1 MRSISDRP
9 LFRSFGSRAASQCAR
24 GLVPL
29 ACAALVGCSASVDS
43 PEGAP
48 GAAPTGS
55 SSVYGPVGSTAPL
68 DSTAPLAP
76 TAPGAEATSNPVGT
90 VPGSP
95 SAGGTVGPVA
105 SGVEDPDPAVTVEP
119 AEPPVPLSEGG
130 VTLRLLTQDEY
141 AASVQALL
149 GTLTADLTVAPD
161 TSVAGFVA
169 VGAALRTVTDSA
181 ATAYEAASRLA
192 VSEVFRDS
200 ARWQELVGCQ
210 PAGDLSDACVA
221 TYIETFGRKAFR
233 RDLTDE
239 EVQQWLGVA
248 QSAIDLG
255 GSVQQA
261 LSTATVGMLQSPH
274 FLYRVEVNSLDAATG
289 RLKYD
294 GLSMATRLSYGLT
307 GGPPSVELLDAAA
320 AGQLDTAEGVSAAA
334 ASLLDDPRVVDH
346 MTAFFREYAQVAQVL
361 EVAKSE
367 TLYPSFTAEL
377 QASMV
382 EGAELFLK
390 NIVLGTNADVRSFYD
405 SRQTYADANL
415 ASLYGVRAPAS
426 GFEEVTLPAETPRV
440 GILGQAALLAGHSQP
455 DRTSPTRRGV
465 FMLQSL
471 LCTPP
476 PVVPD
481 GVDTTLVPADANS
494 STREILDAHRE
505 NPQCASC
512 HALFDPLG
520 ISLEH
525 FDAIGQYRTE
535 ENGHV
540 IDASGEWLGHTFSDA
555 AELSSILREEPLV
568 LSCLL
573 RNFYRNVNGRAED
586 DEDMTQI
593 EAMAASLAANGYVWN
608 SFLGDFV
615 ASEAFRSAPALPIMT
630 ESP

>member
-1 MRSISDRP
+1 
-9 LFRSFGSRAASQCAR
+9 
-24 GLVPL
+24 
-29 ACAALVGCSASVDS
+29 
-43 PEGAP
+43 
-48 GAAPTGS
+48 
-55 SSVYGPVGSTAPL
+55 
-68 DSTAPLAP
+68 
-76 TAPGAEATSNPVGT
+76 
-90 VPGSP
+90 
-95 SAGGTVGPVA
+95 VGPVA
-105 SGVEDPDPAVTVEP
+105 SGAEEPGTAVTAEP
-119 AEPPVPLSEGG
+119 EEPPVPLSTGG

-149 GTLTADLTVAPD
+149 GTLTADLTVGAD

-169 VGAALRTVTDSA
+169 VGAAQKTVTDSA

-200 ARWQELVGCQ
+200 QRWQELVGCQ
-210 PAGDLSDACVA
+210 PAEDLSDACVA

-261 LSTATVGMLQSPH
+261 LSTATVGMLQSPN
-274 FLYRVEVNSLDAATG
+274 FLYRVEINSLDAATG

-294 GLSMATRLSYGLT
+294 GLSMATRLSYGLI
-307 GGPPSVELLDAAA
+307 GEPPSTELLDAAA

-346 MTAFFREYAQVAQVL
+346 MTAFFSEYAQVEQVL
-361 EVAKSE
+361 QVAKSE
-367 TLYPSFTAEL
+367 TLFPSFTAEL

-390 NIVLGTNADVRSFYD
+390 NIVLGANADVRSFYD

-426 GFEEVTLPAETPRV
+426 GFEEVTLPAEIPRV

-476 PVVPD
+476 PVVPE

-525 FDAIGQYRTE
+525 FDAIGEYRTE
-535 ENGHV
+535 ESGHP
-540 IDASGEWLGHTFSDA
+540 INASGEWLGHAFNDA
-555 AELSSILREEPLV
+555 AELSSILKEEPMV

-593 EAMAASLAANGYVWN
+593 EAMAESLAANGYVWN
-608 SFLGDFV
+608 SFLGNFV
-615 ASEAFRSAPALPIMT
+615 ASDAFRSAPALPITT